1 MRCAEAFA
9 AADTINAVSPD
20 VIWSIYGQLATTA
33 ETFWRDE
40 VAAEL
45 IHTAAQ
51 MRAHL
56 GAAYTAGRPMTAAD
70 QLDRV
75 ATLVNGRAPES
86 VRAALDVVK
95 AAHP

>member
-9 AADTINAVSPD
+9 ATDGNTDAPAEA
-20 VIWSIYGQLATTA
+20 IWAIYGQLATTA

-51 MRAHL
+51 MRTHL
-56 GAAYTAGRPMTAAD
+56 GTAYAAGPMAAAD

-75 ATLVNGRAPES
+75 ATLVNGTAPGS
-86 VRAALDVVK
+86 VRRDLDIVK
-95 AAHP
+95 ASRP